1 MFDKSIKTLTLSAS
15 AVAIALMTF
24 AAAQTASAHPHNLL
38 AMCQL
43 PDGSWVACDQTIHD
57 TLTGEHKP
65 ASGAVRPGSK
75 IQNLST
81 KPRRQRTQ
89 QIGK

>member
-15 AVAIALMTF
+15 TVAVALMTF

-38 AMCQL
+38 AQCQL
-43 PDGSWVACDQTIHD
+43 PDGSWVMCDQTIHD
-57 TLTGEHKP
+57 TITGEHKP

-75 IQNLST
+75 IKNLSS
-81 KPRRQRTQ
+81 KPSRKRKQ
-89 QIGK
+89 